1 MKKERRKP
9 KIFHG
14 LVNYGIQSGLF
25 ARELRNLG
33 YDAIS
38 VTYPD
43 SFKRITDV
51 ELKHG
56 GNFFQKI
63 IKHSWNY
70 LFRIMCFFKYD
81 LFHFYYGTSLLPNQ
95 MDLPFYKMFGK
106 KVIMEYLGNDI
117 QGYQLSVEKYK
128 WTNVSFMMSQE
139 QGKIYDQRITNRYN
153 REKKYIDKSLVCA
166 PCYSEF
172 APKSEV
178 LPLAIDSDRFKFA
191 PLPRFDGQIRI
202 MHAPTHRGFKGTDF
216 IMQAIKRLKMEGYNI
231 QFDLVENVTH
241 DELLERYKLC
251 HLFIDQ
257 IMGGW
262 YGTASIE
269 AMAIGRPVVVS
280 IRPDYFE
287 YIDFADRIP
296 AIHADPDLIYEVLK
310 ITLENGIE
318 FLMEKGKQSR
328 QFVEMYHDVKVVT
341 KKLINFY
348 SRL

>member
-1 MKKERRKP
+1 MKKVRRKP

-14 LVNYGIQSGLF
+14 LVNYGTQSGLF

-38 VTYPD
+38 VTGRD
-43 SFKRITDV
+43 AFKRVTDI
-51 ELKHG
+51 ELSRSKT
-56 GNFFQKI
+56 NLDR
-63 IKHSWNY
+63 IKRL
-70 LFRIMCFFKYD
+70 LFLLQCFFKYD
-81 LFHFYYGTSLLPNQ
+81 IFHFYYGTSLLPKQ
-95 MDLPFYKMFGK
+95 IDLPFYKLFGK
-106 KVIMEYLGNDI
+106 KLIMHYLGNDI
-117 QGYQLSVEKYK
+117 QRYTTSVQKYK
-128 WTNVSFMMSQE
+128 WTNVSFMMSQDE
-139 QGKIYDQRITNRYN
+139 GLVYDQRINNRFIN
-153 REKKYIDKSLVCA
+153 EKKFIDKSFVCA

-172 APKSEV
+172 APLSEV
-178 LPLAIDSDRFKFA
+178 LPLALDIIRFKFSSF
-191 PLPRFDGQIRI
+191 PKYDGQIRI

-216 IMQAIKRLKMEGYNI
+216 IVQAIERLKHEGYKI
-231 QFDLVENVTH
+231 HFDLVENISH

-269 AMAIGRPVVVS
+269 AMAIGRPVIVS

-310 ITLENGIE
+310 NTLDNGIE
-318 FLMEKGKQSR
+318 FLIEKGKQSR
-328 QFVEMYHDVKVVT
+328 QFIEEYHDVKVVT
-341 KKLINFY
+341 KKLINLY
-348 SRL
+348 SEL